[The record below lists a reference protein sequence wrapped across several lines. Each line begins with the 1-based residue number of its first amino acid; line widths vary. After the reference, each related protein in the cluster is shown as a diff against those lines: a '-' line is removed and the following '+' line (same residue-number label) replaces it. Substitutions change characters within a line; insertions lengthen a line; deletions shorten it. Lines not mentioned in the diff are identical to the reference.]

1 MATVTVLSAVTTAAV
16 VAVAVRMTATEAAVA
31 KLKKSAKCTGQK
43 PCAQLVEKVI
53 FDKLSDFREMCKMTF
68 SLPRRRT

>member
-31 KLKKSAKCTGQK
+31 KVKKK
-43 PCAQLVEKVI
+43 VHREEKSLCI
-53 FDKLSDFREMCKMTF
+53 SFFKINLF
-68 SLPRRRT
+68 SLTKDIKVV